1 MLEGMRELGLAV
13 LPWSKEGRS
22 LQTRMEFARSFD
34 TRAEKAWP
42 AVDDRTL
49 FSTLDSW
56 LAPWLDGIT
65 RRDHLA
71 RLDPEAILKGLLDW
85 SQQQR
90 LDEIAPTHLGV
101 PSGSRIPVEY
111 LPEGPALSVRL
122 QEVFGM
128 TETPRIG
135 GGKVAVTMQLLSPA
149 RRPVQVTRDLKSFW
163 SQGYQ
168 EVKKELKGRYP
179 RHYWPDDPLQAE
191 ATARAKPRP
200 R

>member
-1 MLEGMRELGLAV
+1 MLEGLRELGIEA
-13 LPWSKEGRS
+13 LPWNKEARA
-22 LQTRMEFARSFD
+22 LQTRMEFARNFD
-34 TRAEKAWP
+34 MRAAKSWP
-42 AVDDRTL
+42 AVDDATL
-49 FSTLDSW
+49 SATFDSW

-71 RLDPEAILKGLLDW
+71 RLDLATILKGLLDW
-85 SQQQR
+85 LQQQR
-90 LDEIAPTHLGV
+90 LEEIAPTHLGV
-101 PSGSRIPVEY
+101 PSGSRIPVDY
-111 LPEGPALSVRL
+111 LPEGPTLSVRL

-163 SQGYQ
+163 AQGYQ